1 MIKRD
6 DDDDDPFRLAPLP
19 EKEEEDATRVVV
31 VALEELVHAKQLM
44 IAKKRT
50 ARLSVFSVSL
60 SIYIICIR
68 MRDEKG
74 EYRSAFLAL
83 KCFGGIFFCL
93 IFLGFQSRAGF
104 RV

>member
-1 MIKRD
+1 MIKR

-44 IAKKRT
+44 IAKNERQD
-50 ARLSVFSVSL
+50 SPFSL
-60 SIYIICIR
+60 SLSLYIYICIR

-83 KCFGGIFFCL
+83 KMFWRDFF
-93 IFLGFQSRAGF
+93 F
-104 RV
+104 V

>member
-44 IAKKRT
+44 IAKNERQD
-50 ARLSVFSVSL
+50 SPFSLCLSL
-60 SIYIICIR
+60 SIYIYVYVCATKR
-68 MRDEKG
+68 ESVGAR
-74 EYRSAFLAL
+74 FWPL
-83 KCFGGIFFCL
+83 KCFGGIFFC
-93 IFLGFQSRAGF
+93 
-104 RV
+104 